1 MAAKRTRRVG
11 VARRLGRALGG
22 LPLLILAVG
31 ALGWVWLTGS
41 LPQTEGRIALAGLAA
56 PATIGRDDRGI
67 AFIRAET
74 ELDAYRA
81 LGFLHAQDRLFQME
95 IGRRL
100 GQGRM
105 SELLG
110 AATLPMDRF
119 MRALGLY
126 RLAQASYDGL
136 AAETRAAIDAYAGG
150 VNAFLATRRGAL
162 PPEFVFLGLTPE
174 PWRPADSLV
183 WGRLMALQLS
193 DNWREELLRAR
204 LASRIAPERV
214 AELFPDAETDGPA
227 TLAELAPLYG
237 RLALDRLAASWPE
250 ELMPL
255 DASNAWAVAGSRTAS
270 GAPLLANDPHLGL
283 GAPGVWYLAR
293 IDTPT
298 LRIAGVTAPGVP
310 FHLLGHNGRI
320 AWGFTTTHSDTQDFF
335 IERVDPDDPDRYLTP
350 DGARPF
356 DRRTETIRVRGGDEA
371 TLTVRA
377 TRHGPVLSDLHAET
391 AAAAKPGHVLALATP
406 ALAPDDRTA
415 EALYRLN
422 RAGDWAGFV
431 AALRLFHSPQQNI
444 LYADGAG
451 EIGFYA
457 PGRVPVRKAGDG
469 LAPVP
474 GWTGTHDWIGYIPF
488 DELPHGRNPASG
500 QLVNANNR
508 VANGAA
514 GAKLAAIWP
523 APYRARRIEARLG
536 ARAGLTPD
544 EMTAIQGDAVSLAAR
559 DLLPLLLAAPPSDA
573 RAAEARALLAAW
585 DGRMDRDRPEPL
597 IYSAWAREL
606 ERLLFADELGDDFAA
621 YRLVRPRVLVAALT
635 RYPAWCDDT
644 ATAAIEACAE
654 RVAAALDAALDA
666 IATRQGDAVGDWR
679 WGDDHAA
686 AFRHRALAR
695 LPVIG
700 NLFGTRL
707 ATDGDDSTVSRGTS
721 LLYDPRRPF
730 AHVMGP
736 TLRAVYDLADP
747 DRSRFMI
754 APGQSANPLSPHF
767 ADLVR
772 PWRDLGA
779 VTLPGKPAPG
789 RIRRTLTLMPA
800 S

>member
-1 MAAKRTRRVG
+1 MAARRTRRNG
-11 VARRLGRALGG
+11 FARRLGRGLGG
-22 LPLLILAVG
+22 LALLILALA
-31 ALGWVWLTGS
+31 ALGWIWLTGS

-56 PATIGRDDRGI
+56 PATIGRDGNGI

-126 RLAQASYDGL
+126 RLAQTSYDGL
-136 AAETRAAIDAYAGG
+136 AAETRAAIDAYTGG

-204 LASRIAPERV
+204 LATRIAPERV

-227 TLAELAPLYG
+227 TLADLAPLYG

-283 GAPGVWYLAR
+283 GAPGVWYLVR

-356 DRRTETIRVRGGDEA
+356 DRRTETIEVRGGDEA

-391 AAAAKPGHVLALATP
+391 AAAAPPGHVLALATP
-406 ALAPDDRTA
+406 ALDPDDRTA

-444 LYADGAG
+444 LYADRTG

-474 GWTGTHDWIGYIPF
+474 GWTGTHDWTGYIPF
-488 DELPHGRNPASG
+488 DELPHARNPASG

-508 VANGAA
+508 VTNGAA
-514 GAKLAAIWP
+514 GARLAAVWP
-523 APYRARRIEARLG
+523 APYRARRIEARLDG
-536 ARAGLTPD
+536 RTDLRAED
-544 EMTAIQGDAVSLAAR
+544 MTDIQGDAVSLAAR
-559 DLLPLLLAAPPSDA
+559 DLLPLLLAAPATDP

-597 IYSAWAREL
+597 IYSAWTREL
-606 ERLLFADELGDDFAA
+606 ERLLFADELGDAFAA
-621 YRLVRPRVLVAALT
+621 YRQVRPRVLVAALT
-635 RYPAWCDDT
+635 RHRGWCDDM
-644 ATAAIEACAE
+644 ATTPVEDCAM
-654 RVAAALDAALDA
+654 RIADALSAALDAVAA
-666 IATRQGDAVGDWR
+666 RHGDDFEAWR

-700 NLFGTRL
+700 TLFGARL
-707 ATDGDDSTVSRGTS
+707 ATDGDESTVSRGTS
-721 LLYDPRRPF
+721 LLYDPHRPF

-772 PWRDLGA
+772 PWRDLRA
-779 VTLPGKPAPG
+779 VTLPETPAPG
-789 RIRRTLTLMPA
+789 RIVDTLTLTPA
-800 S
+800 P